1 MAYYRSAEDIYNEM
15 FLGYTETNT
24 EEGSLIYNA
33 CMPVCMK
40 LSQSLLDLDEATKK
54 VFASSAVESGY
65 SSYLE
70 RRIKEVGIE
79 RKQPTY
85 ASTKIYVNGSPNAN
99 LKADSIVGIKDNRLY
114 ITQNDL
120 VLDQDG
126 HGEVIIRA
134 ENPGSKYNAKVG
146 EINYLPIKYNGIT
159 SIANKEA
166 ATNGYDQETDEDLY
180 ARYLLKVQTPAT
192 SGNDYHYKQWCL
204 ETEGCGSAKI
214 YEETND
220 KFEKELGSVLC
231 VISNSNKRAAS
242 KELIDK
248 VKEHIEKVRPIGAT
262 VFVVSVEELLLNISV
277 NLTYNSKEF
286 TLDKVKD
293 NIKNSIEEYLKKVA
307 LNINYISIAKI
318 GALILS
324 SDGVEDYNNLVI
336 NNSTNNVTV
345 NDNQIA
351 VLGEVVCNA
360 T

>member
-1 MAYYRSAEDIYNEM
+1 MFFKSAEDYYKEMTSTLKDVDISKKSLVYN
-15 FLGYTETNT
+15 
-24 EEGSLIYNA
+24 SL
-33 CMPVCMK
+33 MPCCYE
-40 LSQSLLDLDEATKK
+40 LSYQSMMLDEATKM
-54 VFASSAVESGY
+54 VFASSALENKY
-65 SSYLE
+65 SLYLE
-70 RRIKEVGIE
+70 RRCLEHGIMKKLFTIAFGIIKVAGKKKAKLPKGALVSTKLGRTYFTNEDLILDDSGIGFVGI
-79 RKQPTY
+79 T
-85 ASTKIYVNGSPNAN
+85 ASEK
-99 LKADSIVGIKDNRLY
+99 
-114 ITQNDL
+114 
-120 VLDQDG
+120 
-126 HGEVIIRA
+126 
-134 ENPGSKYNAKVG
+134 GSKYNVDVG
-146 EINYLPIKYNGIT
+146 EICCLPVKYEGIL
-159 SIANKEA
+159 SVLNEEKII
-166 ATNGYDQETDEDLY
+166 NGYDQESDEDLY
-180 ARYLLKVQTPAT
+180 NRYLLKVQTPAT

-286 TLDKVKD
+286 TLDKIKD

-324 SDGVEDYNNLVI
+324 SDGVEDYNNLII
-336 NNSTNNVTV
+336 NGSTNNIKIKE
-345 NDNQIA
+345 NQIA
-351 VLGEVVCNA
+351 VLSEVVCNE

>member
-1 MAYYRSAEDIYNEM
+1 MAYYKSAEDIYEEM
-15 FLGYTETNT
+15 FLGYDVTDTS
-24 EEGSLIYNA
+24 EGSLIYNA

-114 ITQNDL
+114 LTQNDL

-134 ENPGSKYNAKVG
+134 EKPGSKYNAKVN

-159 SIANKEA
+159 SISNKEA
-166 ATNGYDQETDEDLY
+166 VTNGYDIESDEDLY
-180 ARYLLKVQTPAT
+180 NRYLLKVRTPAT
-192 SGNDYHYKQWCL
+192 SGNPYHYKQWCL
-204 ETEGCGSAKI
+204 EVEGCGSAKI

-220 KFEKELGSVLC
+220 KFEAKRGSVLC
-231 VISNSNKRAAS
+231 VISNSNKKAAS

-248 VKEHIEKVRPIGAT
+248 VKEHIEKVRPVGAT
-262 VFVVSVEELLLNISV
+262 VFVVSVQELLLNISV
-277 NLTYNSKEF
+277 SLIYNSKEF
-286 TLDKVKD
+286 TLDKVKE
-293 NIKNSIEEYLKKVA
+293 NIINSIEEYLKKVA
-307 LNINYISIAKI
+307 LEVSYISIAKV

-324 SDGVEDYNNLVI
+324 SDGIEDYNNLTI
-336 NNSTNNVTV
+336 NGSTSNITV
-345 NDNQIA
+345 KENQIA

>member
-1 MAYYRSAEDIYNEM
+1 MAYYRSAEDIYEEM
-15 FLGYTETNT
+15 FLGYDATDTS
-24 EEGSLIYNA
+24 EGSLIYNS

-54 VFASSAVESGY
+54 VFASSALESGY
-65 SSYLE
+65 SNYLE
-70 RRIKEVGIE
+70 MRIKEVGIE

-99 LKADSIVGIKDNRLY
+99 LKADSIAGIKDNRLY

-120 VLDQDG
+120 VLDQEG
-126 HGEVIIRA
+126 HGEVNIRA

-159 SIANKEA
+159 SISNKEA
-166 ATNGYDQETDEDLY
+166 VTNGYDKESDEDLY
-180 ARYLLKVQTPAT
+180 NRYLLKVQTPAT

-204 ETEGCGSAKI
+204 EVDGCGSTKV
-214 YEETND
+214 YPLWDGNGTV
-220 KFEKELGSVLC
+220 KC

-248 VKEHIEKVRPIGAT
+248 VRQHIEEVRPIGADVT
-262 VFVVSVEELLLNISV
+262 VVSVEELLLNISV
-277 NLTYNSKEF
+277 SLTYNSKEI
-286 TLDKVKD
+286 TLDKIKE

-324 SDGVEDYNNLVI
+324 SDSVEDYNNLAI
-336 NNSTNNVTV
+336 NGSTSNVTI